1 MSAQRREW
9 GRLYKQRNSRFWWYR
24 IGFQGRI
31 ICASTKTAY
40 KRQAAE
46 VLKRK
51 RQELEA
57 ARGGFINMPDF
68 DAKRVTVAELIEA
81 LLKDYEVRERRSIA
95 VARSTLKRVSEELG
109 EVRAV
114 DLKTKHLVEYQV
126 TRKRAKAAGGTINRE
141 VSLLRRAVRS
151 FLEEQKVPVPRVAP
165 LPENVRE
172 GFFNRAEV
180 AAVVQHLPA
189 DLHDFVWFGF
199 LTGWRKGEIASLRWA
214 DVDEEAKTVRLSWR
228 KSKNKQART
237 MALEGEL
244 AAIIKRQSIARA
256 ERVVGGHDSAYVFV
270 RAFKGTRNMRSRGL
284 PVVDFGVVWRAA
296 CKKAG
301 LEGRLFHD
309 LRRSAARNM
318 DRAGVSRHVA
328 MQITG
333 HKTESMY
340 RRYSIVTE
348 SDIRAALAKT
358 QIYLDTLPATS
369 R

>member
-1 MSAQRREW
+1 MAKTRDR
-9 GRLYKQRNSRFWWYR
+9 GTLYKQHNSQFWWYR
-24 IGFQGRI
+24 IGFQGRL
-31 ICASTKTAY
+31 ICQSTRTAD
-40 KRQAAE
+40 KRQALE
-46 VLKRK
+46 ILKHK
-51 RQELEA
+51 RQEFEA
-57 ARGGFINMPDF
+57 ARGGFINMPGVE
-68 DAKRVTVAELIEA
+68 AKRVTIGELLDA

-95 VARSTLKRVSEELG
+95 MARSHLKRVRAEVG
-109 EVRAV
+109 QVRAV
-114 DLKTKHLVEYQV
+114 DLKTKHLIEYQV
-126 TRKRAKAAGGTINRE
+126 TRRQAKAAGGTINRE
-141 VSLLRRAVRS
+141 VSLLRRAIRA
-151 FLEEQKVPVPRVAP
+151 FLEEQKLPTPRIAP

-180 AAVVQHLPA
+180 AAVVQHLPK

-214 DVDEEAKTVRLSWR
+214 DVDAEAQTVRLSWR

-244 AAIIKRQSIARA
+244 AAIMNRQSAARA
-256 ERVVGGHDSAYVFV
+256 ERVVAGHDSAFVFV
-270 RAFKGTRNMRSRGL
+270 RSAGHVRATRSRGR
-284 PVVDFGVVWRAA
+284 PVDDFRVVWMSA
-296 CKKAG
+296 CEAAG
-301 LEGRLFHD
+301 LKGRLFHD

-333 HKTESMY
+333 HRTESMY
-340 RRYSIVTE
+340 RRYNIVTE

-358 QIYLDTLPATS
+358 QTYLDTLSATD

>member
-1 MSAQRREW
+1 MARTREW

-31 ICASTKTAY
+31 ICQSTKTSD
-40 KRQAAE
+40 KRQALE
-46 VLKRK
+46 VLKTK

-57 ARGGFINMPDF
+57 ARGGFINLPGVE
-68 DAKRVTVAELIEA
+68 AKRVTIGELLDA
-81 LLKDYEVRERRSIA
+81 LLTDYEVRERRSIA
-95 VARSTLKRVSEELG
+95 VARSTLKRIREELG
-109 EVRAV
+109 PVRAV

-126 TRKRAKAAGGTINRE
+126 TRRRAKAAGGTINRE
-141 VSLLRRAVRS
+141 VALLRHAVRA
-151 FLEEQKVPVPRVAP
+151 FLEEQRLPVPRVAP

-180 AAVVQHLPA
+180 AALVQHLPT
-189 DLHDFVWFGF
+189 DLRDFVWFGF

-214 DVDEEAKTVRLSWR
+214 DVDEEAQTVRLSWR

-244 AAIIKRQSIARA
+244 AAIINRQSIARA
-256 ERVVGGHDSAYVFV
+256 ERVVGGHDCAYVFV
-270 RAFKGTRNMRSRGL
+270 RSATRTRNTRSRGL
-284 PVVDFGVVWRAA
+284 PVVDIHVVWKAA
-296 CKKAG
+296 CEKAG

-340 RRYSIVTE
+340 RRYNIVTE

-358 QIYLDTLPATS
+358 QTYLESLPATG